1 MTLFKYFI
9 KRVLKQL
16 PILPLR
22 LLVRVCLDNRLII
35 LAYER
40 LHFIIQLVIII
51 NHTKHQIIATIL
63 YIELFNDVLA
73 GQIRQ
78 PVHLILLANLINV
91 LCVRIERVQIPRI
104 HVPNQILDY
113 FRRSVRFDDQQ
124 VGNVRVALVVYILRQ
139 NRLYLTI
146 IKI

>member
-22 LLVRVCLDNRLII
+22 LLVRVRLHNRLII

-78 PVHLILLANLINV
+78 PVHLILLANLINI